1 MQHHDGEGENVG
13 SVLRLNDSFLVE
25 SEVLQ
30 SKHLGM
36 GERGWGGGG
45 GDRRGEE
52 GEGGSGG
59 RGKGEGGG
67 RGKGE
72 EGKGK
77 REQREK
83 DLHVERGNK

>member
-1 MQHHDGEGENVG
+1 MQHHDGKGENVG
-13 SVLRLNDSFLVE
+13 SVLRLDDSFLVE

-36 GERGWGGGG
+36 GERG
-45 GDRRGEE
+45 RRGA
-52 GEGGSGG
+52 GEGIGVGKRG
-59 RGKGEGGG
+59 RGEGGG

-83 DLHVERGNK
+83 DIHVERGNK